1 MYLSVPKRNLPI
13 ESESEKRDCAKRRIE
28 IEKKEER
35 LLEKRIKDVEAEL
48 RNLGASRKEVH
59 ETHSEGVQAFFRKAR
74 RWRAEKI
81 ENNLLQQ
88 IEDEDIE
95 LNEELCAEQ
104 MSRSNGMDKI
114 WERYDQDFLAEPRNR
129 IHRLDKIEF
138 EKWAKETGYTYTP
151 IRIPPSQSLLDN
163 FYQERRAA
171 KELFYISKEDENQYN
186 NDVALLH
193 RVKMREHGRVP
204 PEDITD
210 EEEER
215 SSSESDPEPDLNETE
230 DLYSHRITK
239 KLRPTQPT
247 ENAEIILRE
256 HTTRSG
262 RITSVKLPVELQRDG
277 TQIRKVR
284 HQEHS

>member
-1 MYLSVPKRNLPI
+1 ML
-13 ESESEKRDCAKRRIE
+13 
-28 IEKKEER
+28 EKK
-35 LLEKRIKDVEAEL
+35 IKDVKAKL
-48 RNLGASRKEVH
+48 RNLGASQKEVH

-88 IEDEDIE
+88 IEDEDIK
-95 LNEELCAEQ
+95 LNEELCAER

-114 WERYDQDFLAEPRNR
+114 WERYDQDFLAKPRNR

-210 EEEER
+210 GEEER
-215 SSSESDPEPDLNETE
+215 SSSKSDPEPDLNETE

-262 RITSVKLPVELQRDG
+262 RITSVKLPVGLQRDG